1 MKMKVMV
8 ANETQGRVTS
18 SARDTSCARG
28 RGRGRGRAGEAMPRG
43 SVHCT
48 SPSGTSPHGLS
59 VVVMV
64 AVAVMVMVVVAPV
77 VARRTTDGRQQQQQ
91 QQQQQHPHHDHHHTA
106 PSADPVVGRGWWWQ
120 LMAPMALVVHVQG
133 VMRTGGMRMA
143 RWLVM
148 LAVATLIAPGDAVAP
163 AALVRGVLPAIAS
176 VGRKHPCLFGCA
188 VTTLKTASADIFTQK
203 VIQKKPTVDLKRVG
217 LFATF
222 GLLYMGAFQYG
233 LYNFAYTRMF
243 PAAANF
249 ASYPLR
255 QKLTDGRGAAAVCG
269 KVAFD
274 QLVHW

>member
-1 MKMKVMV
+1 
-8 ANETQGRVTS
+8 
-18 SARDTSCARG
+18 
-28 RGRGRGRAGEAMPRG
+28 
-43 SVHCT
+43 
-48 SPSGTSPHGLS
+48 
-59 VVVMV
+59 
-64 AVAVMVMVVVAPV
+64 VVVA
-77 VARRTTDGRQQQQQ
+77 AHGSDGIGG
-91 QQQQQHPHHDHHHTA
+91 TCT
-106 PSADPVVGRGWWWQ
+106 
-120 LMAPMALVVHVQG
+120 G
-133 VMRTGGMRMA
+133 VMRVGIMRVGVMRMA

-274 QLVHW
+274 QFVHWPFLAFPCFYTTKHAIEHGEVHPRSAIKAYRGNMWLDNQTLWKVWIPAELIMFGCLPLHWQVPFAASISFVYTVLLSASRG